1 MVDFRPNRGHVL
13 MCDFTFLEVPEMV
26 KRRPVVIVSPRLA
39 RDPRL
44 VTVVPV
50 STRAS
55 MLPYHPPL
63 AAESL
68 PPPFCRKPAWA
79 KCDMLYTVSTAR
91 LDRIREKQPDGRL
104 RWYGRHFVTEDDMRL
119 IHKGIFAALGL
130 P

>member
-1 MVDFRPNRGHVL
+1 MVDFRPKRGHVL

-26 KRRPVVIVSPRLA
+26 KQRPVVIVSPRLD

-50 STRAS
+50 STRES
-55 MLPYHPPL
+55 VLPYHPRL

-79 KCDMLYTVSTAR
+79 KCDMIYTVSTTR
-91 LDRIREKQPDGRL
+91 LDRVRAKQPGGRF
-104 RWYGRHFVTEDDMRL
+104 RWYGRHFVTEFDMCL
-119 IHKGIFAALGL
+119 IYKGILAALR